1 MYSYIKDNNKKTGKL
16 MVQNIILQ
24 KEKLSMN
31 ITTII

>member
-16 MVQNIILQ
+16 TVQNIILQ

-31 ITTII
+31 IATII